1 MVIII
6 IMILLGR
13 LESLLNFQTMVTD
26 LTGMDLAN
34 ASLLD
39 EGTAAAEAML
49 ISFSARKQKCKTFF
63 VDERCHPQT
72 IACLQTRSEGFG
84 INVIVG
90 DALKYDFENKHK
102 NDLAGVLVQVIS
114 LYLLYFIL
122 MNIFLCVYIYF
133 CHYLVSCNRW

>member
-1 MVIII
+1 MFIII
-6 IMILLGR
+6 FRHDSLGR

-49 ISFSARKQKCKTFF
+49 ISFSAGKQKRYTFF
-63 VDERCHPQT
+63 VDEKCYPQT

-102 NDLAGVLVQVIS
+102 NDLIGVLVQVMS
-114 LYLLYFIL
+114 FK
-122 MNIFLCVYIYF
+122 
-133 CHYLVSCNRW
+133 